1 MSSPQ
6 TIIADL
12 RQRLERERTLTVIF
26 RVRAGARYECIHEI
40 LEDGSIKVD
49 VVPSAERGRANAA
62 LQKFL
67 ANILGIK
74 PAAIEIISGHT
85 SRIKVV
91 RLTAV

>member
-6 TIIADL
+6 NIIADL
-12 RQRLERERTLTVIF
+12 RRRLEREQTLTLTL
-26 RVRAGARYECIHEI
+26 RVRAGARSECIHEI
-40 LEDGSIKVD
+40 LEDGSIKID
-49 VVPSAERGRANAA
+49 VVPGAERGRANAA

-74 PAAIEIISGHT
+74 SAAIEIVSGHT